1 MIYALGDLTPC
12 IDESAYV
19 CDSAQVIGHVVL
31 GPNSSVWFGAVMRGD
46 NEGLTLGAGANVQDQ
61 AVVHSDIGYPVHI
74 GANVTIGHSAIVH
87 GCKIGDGS
95 LIGMGAII
103 QNGAVIGKGCL
114 IGAGALV
121 TEHKV
126 IPDGSLVVGKPGR
139 VVRQLDDQVI
149 AGLLQSAQIYQN
161 NARHFSQV
169 LRPIQG

>member
-31 GPNSSVWFGAVMRGD
+31 GPNSSVWFGAIMRGD
-46 NEGLTLGAGANVQDQ
+46 NEGLTLGA
-61 AVVHSDIGYPVHI
+61 

-103 QNGAVIGKGCL
+103 QNGAVIGKSCL

-126 IPDGSLVVGKPGR
+126 IPDGSLVVGTPGR

>member
-19 CDSAQVIGHVVL
+19 CDSAQVICHVVL
-31 GPNSSVWFGAVMRGD
+31 GPNSSVWFGAIMRGD

-103 QNGAVIGKGCL
+103 QNGAVIGKSCL

-126 IPDGSLVVGKPGR
+126 IPDGSLVVGTPGR

>member
-126 IPDGSLVVGKPGR
+126 IPDGSLVVGTPGR

-161 NARHFSQV
+161 NASHFSQV

>member
-46 NEGLTLGAGANVQDQ
+46 NEALTLGAGANVQDQ

-103 QNGAVIGKGCL
+103 QNGAMIGKGCL

-121 TEHKV
+121 TEQKV
-126 IPDGSLVVGKPGR
+126 IPDGSLVVGTPGR

>member
-74 GANVTIGHSAIVH
+74 GVNVTIGHSAIVH

-103 QNGAVIGKGCL
+103 QNVAVIGKGCL

-126 IPDGSLVVGKPGR
+126 IPDGSLVVGTPGR

-169 LRPIQG
+169 LRSIQG

>member
-103 QNGAVIGKGCL
+103 QNVAVIGKGCL

-126 IPDGSLVVGKPGR
+126 IPDGSLVVGTPGR

>member
-31 GPNSSVWFGAVMRGD
+31 GPNSSVWFGAIMRGD

-61 AVVHSDIGYPVHI
+61 AVVHSDVGYPVHI

-121 TEHKV
+121 TEQKV
-126 IPDGSLVVGKPGR
+126 IPDGSLVVGTPGR

>member
-1 MIYALGDLTPC
+1 MTYALGDLPPC
-12 IDESAYV
+12 IDHSAYV

-126 IPDGSLVVGKPGR
+126 IPDGSLVVGTPGR

>member
-46 NEGLTLGAGANVQDQ
+46 NEALTLGAGANVQDQ

-121 TEHKV
+121 TEQKV
-126 IPDGSLVVGKPGR
+126 IPDGSLVVGTPGR

>member
-61 AVVHSDIGYPVHI
+61 AVVHSDVGYPVHI

-126 IPDGSLVVGKPGR
+126 IPDGSLVVGTPGR

-149 AGLLQSAQIYQN
+149 AGLLQSALIYQN

>member
-61 AVVHSDIGYPVHI
+61 AVVHSDVGYPVHI

-121 TEHKV
+121 TEQKV
-126 IPDGSLVVGKPGR
+126 IPDGSLVVGTPGR

>member
-1 MIYALGDLTPC
+1 
-12 IDESAYV
+12 
-19 CDSAQVIGHVVL
+19 
-31 GPNSSVWFGAVMRGD
+31 MRGD

-126 IPDGSLVVGKPGR
+126 IPDGSLVVGTPGR

>member
-61 AVVHSDIGYPVHI
+61 AVVHSDVGYPVHI

-126 IPDGSLVVGKPGR
+126 IPDGSLLVGTPGR

>member
-1 MIYALGDLTPC
+1 MIYALGDLTLC

-126 IPDGSLVVGKPGR
+126 IPDGSLVVGTPGR

>member
-74 GANVTIGHSAIVH
+74 GVNVTIGHSAIVH

-126 IPDGSLVVGKPGR
+126 IPDGSLVVGTPGR

>member
-31 GPNSSVWFGAVMRGD
+31 GPNSSVWFGAIMRGD

-61 AVVHSDIGYPVHI
+61 ALVHSDIGYPVHI

-95 LIGMGAII
+95 LIGMGGYHSKWGGDR
-103 QNGAVIGKGCL
+103 QRL
-114 IGAGALV
+114 F
-121 TEHKV
+121 
-126 IPDGSLVVGKPGR
+126 DWRGR
-139 VVRQLDDQVI
+139 F
-149 AGLLQSAQIYQN
+149 GN
-161 NARHFSQV
+161 
-169 LRPIQG
+169 

>member
-87 GCKIGDGS
+87 GCIIGDGS

-114 IGAGALV
+114 IGAGTLV

-126 IPDGSLVVGKPGR
+126 IPDGSLVVGTPGR

-149 AGLLQSAQIYQN
+149 AGLLQSAQIYQK

>member
-31 GPNSSVWFGAVMRGD
+31 GPNSSVWFCAIMRGD

-126 IPDGSLVVGKPGR
+126 IPDGSLVVGTPGR

>member
-12 IDESAYV
+12 IDESANV

-87 GCKIGDGS
+87 GCIIGDGS

-126 IPDGSLVVGKPGR
+126 IPDGSLVVGTPGR

>member
-31 GPNSSVWFGAVMRGD
+31 GPNSSVWFGAIMRGD

-74 GANVTIGHSAIVH
+74 GVNVTIGHSAIVH

-126 IPDGSLVVGKPGR
+126 IPDGSLVVGTPGR

>member
-103 QNGAVIGKGCL
+103 QNVAVIGKGCL

-126 IPDGSLVVGKPGR
+126 IPDGSLVVGTPGR

-169 LRPIQG
+169 LRSIQG